1 MKKSQKLL
9 ERISSKLTLRQAIIG
24 FTIFAIMFM
33 VSFVNELKD
42 YKIDILYTVLWI
54 LFFVPTFIFA
64 VISIEKTAD
73 NVIERE
79 TKKMLYAIKQ
89 LLDDEYK
96 LIKYTSDNVSQI
108 LELYE
113 DATKMNN
120 QKLYAKLDEDDNIC
134 YAIIDDDGN
143 IISKKKNKKYRFFLE
158 NFYVY
163 GCLNKSFDE

>member
-1 MKKSQKLL
+1 MD
-9 ERISSKLTLRQAIIG
+9 II
-24 FTIFAIMFM
+24 FCA
-33 VSFVNELKD
+33 
-42 YKIDILYTVLWI
+42 
-54 LFFVPTFIFA
+54 TFIFA

-158 NFYVY
+158 NIYV
-163 GCLNKSFDE
+163 